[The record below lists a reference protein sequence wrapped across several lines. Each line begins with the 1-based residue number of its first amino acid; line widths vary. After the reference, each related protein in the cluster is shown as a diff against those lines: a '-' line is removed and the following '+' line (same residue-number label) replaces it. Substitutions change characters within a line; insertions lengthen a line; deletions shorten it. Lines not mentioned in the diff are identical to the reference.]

1 MSDKNKA
8 VIRAIAEDAPEMA
21 TEYEIKPSDVIE
33 IVAPAGF
40 FISGRSAMRD
50 GVHFTQLRIIKEG

>member
-21 TEYEIKPSDVIE
+21 TEFAVSPSDVIE
-33 IVAPAGF
+33 IIAPPGF

-50 GVHFTQLRIIKEG
+50 GNHFTQLRIIKQG